1 MQLMLNVGIKSDM
14 LSVVVLNVVAPF
26 IPQYA
31 YALQMRY
38 GATTLIITTLGITT
52 FSITTQHER
61 LISDTQ
67 HKCYYVECHILFVV
81 MLNVLMLSFAML
93 SVDMLNVVMLS
104 VVAPEI

>member
-14 LSVVVLNVVAPF
+14 LSVVVLNVVAAF

-38 GATTLIITTLGITT
+38 GATTLSITT
-52 FSITTQHER
+52 FSITTQHKR

-67 HKCYYVECHILFVV
+67 HKRQ
-81 MLNVLMLSFAML
+81 SA
-93 SVDMLNVVMLS
+93 
-104 VVAPEI
+104 